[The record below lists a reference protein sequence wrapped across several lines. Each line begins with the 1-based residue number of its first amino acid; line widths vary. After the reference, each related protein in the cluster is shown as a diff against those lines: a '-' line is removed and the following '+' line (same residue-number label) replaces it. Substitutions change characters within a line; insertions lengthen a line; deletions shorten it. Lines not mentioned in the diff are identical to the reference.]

1 MIMTSPVAA
10 LAWEIWRKN
19 RFGFLLLFAFLILCL
34 GLGRVAAHFAAEAS
48 QLSAMLP
55 ADAPEVIDAQARATD
70 WLGFAGQWSGVLLG
84 LSLLIT
90 LAVFAF
96 AESSPLRGFS
106 GVPSRLFT
114 LPVQTGHLVAVPMA
128 SGVCFVAL
136 LYLAWSGLVLAP
148 ILPPDVRMAD
158 SYFLLLLP
166 AVLAGFQTLVWT
178 LPGFPRT
185 RVTLLILLVTSVAI
199 LSSLPFVD
207 LARWHERKLALM
219 WLYSGSLAA
228 FPFIAWLGVARV
240 RDGQWREWPALTR
253 RDPSPARSW
262 SWGTPR
268 FRFSSRGAIL
278 DRVPAQRPPGVVG
291 VGHLDFVRPRIKR
304 DWSFERR
311 PLGIVWPCLLVDPV
325 SGLRL
330 DPGAGTD
337 DMR

>member
-1 MIMTSPVAA
+1 QSRRFRNLIMNSPTAA

-70 WLGFAGQWSGVLLG
+70 WLDFAGQWSGVLLG

-219 WLYSGSLAA
+219 WLYAGSLAA

-240 RDGQWREWPALTR
+240 RDGQWREWPALTALMNRLADTISRR
-253 RDPSPARSW
+253 RDFASPAAAQFWIECRRNGRPAL
-262 SWGTPR
+262 WGL
-268 FRFSSRGAIL
+268 AIL
-278 DRVPAQRPPGVVG
+278 IS
-291 VGHLDFVRPRIKR
+291 FVLGLSAIGLLNGAPSE
-304 DWSFERR
+304 SFG
-311 PLGIVWPCLLVDPV
+311 LVCWLILFLVYVWIP
-325 SGLRL
+325 
-330 DPGAGTD
+330 
-337 DMR
+337 